1 MDGLSMPGNASMLAE
16 LHHTKIQKYA
26 KIAAVLF
33 LLSIIGGGFGE
44 FYVPTTLI
52 VTGDATATANNILT
66 HNTMFRFGFAMYLVE
81 AVCDIGLVWILYVLL
96 RPVHR
101 EIALLAAFFGLV
113 STAVFAASELF
124 FFAATFILD
133 GGDYLNSFSR
143 AQINSLGLLSVRFYG
158 YGAGI
163 FMVFYGIAAIVRGYL
178 MFKSTYLPRLL
189 GALFVIAG
197 VGFVTKSFTLVLAP
211 AYASDFLMMPMA
223 LAGLAFTAWMFIKG
237 IDVAEWKRA
246 TGTV

>member
-1 MDGLSMPGNASMLAE
+1 MDGLSMPGNASMFAE
-16 LHHTKIQKYA
+16 LHHSKIQKYA

-52 VTGDATATANNILT
+52 V
-66 HNTMFRFGFAMYLVE
+66 
-81 AVCDIGLVWILYVLL
+81 
-96 RPVHR
+96 
-101 EIALLAAFFGLV
+101 
-113 STAVFAASELF
+113 
-124 FFAATFILD
+124 
-133 GGDYLNSFSR
+133 
-143 AQINSLGLLSVRFYG
+143 
-158 YGAGI
+158 
-163 FMVFYGIAAIVRGYL
+163 RGYL

-197 VGFVTKSFTLVLAP
+197 MGFVTKSFTLVLAP

-223 LAGLAFTAWMFIKG
+223 LSGLAFTVWMFVKG